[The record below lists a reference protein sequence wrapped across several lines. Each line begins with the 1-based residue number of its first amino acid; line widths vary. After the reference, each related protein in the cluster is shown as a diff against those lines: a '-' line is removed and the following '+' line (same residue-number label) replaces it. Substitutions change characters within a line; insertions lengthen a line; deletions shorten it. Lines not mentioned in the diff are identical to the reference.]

1 MDVRRCGRMVL
12 QVGGR
17 GHSLPYFAAN
27 LPNEVPK
34 KQRFPDNGE
43 LRHLNVTACT
53 REDVAASVAD
63 PLSKRKTVVV
73 VGTHDRN
80 PWANDEVAVYVSD

>member
-1 MDVRRCGRMVL
+1 LKVQRCGRMVL

-17 GHSLPYFAAN
+17 GCSLPYFTAD
-27 LPNEVPK
+27 LPDEVPK
-34 KQRFPDNGE
+34 RQRFPDNGE

-53 REDVAASVAD
+53 REDIAASVTE
-63 PLSKRKTVVV
+63 PLSKSKTVVV
-73 VGTHDRN
+73 VGTHDKN